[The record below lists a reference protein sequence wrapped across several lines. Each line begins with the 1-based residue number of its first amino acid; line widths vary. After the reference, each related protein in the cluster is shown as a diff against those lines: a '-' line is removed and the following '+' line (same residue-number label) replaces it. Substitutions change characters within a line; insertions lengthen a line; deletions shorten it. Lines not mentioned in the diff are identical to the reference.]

1 MQPISAVEALVAQ
14 NLTELES
21 ANTDLK
27 GFTISKVVE
36 IPAGEKK

>member
-1 MQPISAVEALVAQ
+1 MQPISAIEASVSQ

-27 GFTISKVVE
+27 GFTLSKVVE
-36 IPAGEKK
+36 IPAGDKK